1 MADDMLL
8 FTAGSLG
15 RLVRRIVNRNLRSI
29 GITSAQI
36 SALIFIENNN
46 GASQKEIEEEL
57 NLTRATV
64 SAMTDSLEAMELAVR
79 EKDFSDARVR
89 RIVITEKGRTLLARA
104 KKLMDETEDALRSAI
119 SEEEKATYIAICHR
133 FKNILEE
140 SLC

>member
-119 SEEEKATYIAICHR
+119 SEEEKATYLAICHR
-133 FKNILEE
+133 FKNVLEE